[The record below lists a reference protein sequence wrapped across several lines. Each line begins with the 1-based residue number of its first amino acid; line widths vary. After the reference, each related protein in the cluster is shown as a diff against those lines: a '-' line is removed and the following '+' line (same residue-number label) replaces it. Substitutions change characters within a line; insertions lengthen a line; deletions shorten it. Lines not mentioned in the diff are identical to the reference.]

1 MVTGVSVHL
10 LELDPELGEGVAAD
24 EWDSAHEA
32 CRGPLLRLPRGPWDA
47 SEVVGPR
54 DDVVGLLIVE
64 GLVCREITLGPHQ
77 MLELLGAGDVLV
89 PPPPDDG
96 APRLTSDPRFTAATK
111 TTIVVL
117 AGSYIRAACRWPTL
131 LAAVQRRLEAQREQV
146 TLQGLIAHLP
156 RADHRVLLTL
166 WRLASRWGY
175 VTPAGTRLPLPLTH
189 GVLGQLSAARRPTT
203 TLAVRTLE
211 SAGSIL
217 RLEDGSWVVTPAGD
231 RRIRAIA
238 HSPAG
243 TPRGQTFMLARL
255 IAETSAQARAV
266 QAEARQIRRA
276 KPSRRDGGR
285 PVP

>member
-1 MVTGVSVHL
+1 
-10 LELDPELGEGVAAD
+10 
-24 EWDSAHEA
+24 
-32 CRGPLLRLPRGPWDA
+32 
-47 SEVVGPR
+47 
-54 DDVVGLLIVE
+54 
-64 GLVCREITLGPHQ
+64 
-77 MLELLGAGDVLV
+77 
-89 PPPPDDG
+89 
-96 APRLTSDPRFTAATK
+96 
-111 TTIVVL
+111 
-117 AGSYIRAACRWPTL
+117 
-131 LAAVQRRLEAQREQV
+131 
-146 TLQGLIAHLP
+146 
-156 RADHRVLLTL
+156 
-166 WRLASRWGY
+166 
-175 VTPAGTRLPLPLTH
+175 
-189 GVLGQLSAARRPTT
+189 LSAARRPTT